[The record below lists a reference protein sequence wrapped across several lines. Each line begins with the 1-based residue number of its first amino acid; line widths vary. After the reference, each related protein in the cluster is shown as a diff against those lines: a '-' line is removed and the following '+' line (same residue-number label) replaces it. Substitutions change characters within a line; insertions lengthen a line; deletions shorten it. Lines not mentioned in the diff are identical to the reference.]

1 MDNEKM
7 SKSYQTISV
16 GRAPYNHTNYL
27 NLLESCRR
35 YGYVKIG
42 RGKPSLDELHK
53 YIYENM
59 NTKEPLSPI
68 EIERSN
74 RSRKVPLKKYN
85 TNYYKTLVYLARK
98 NGFVYKKVGK
108 VSIQTL
114 IDYLTSKR
122 VQLPEETVVMNQK
135 RIKYSQCKNSYSR
148 LLFQAKALGY
158 KHERLTPTGDRI
170 AVLGRDS
177 IIKLLDFITKAITPT
192 GDRLN

>member
-1 MDNEKM
+1 MHK
-7 SKSYQTISV
+7 
-16 GRAPYNHTNYL
+16 PYNHTTYL
-27 NLLESCRR
+27 NLLESCRK

-68 EIERSN
+68 EIKRSN

-85 TNYYKTLVYLARK
+85 TNYYKTLVYLARR
-98 NGFVYKKVGK
+98 NGFIYKKVGK

-122 VQLPEETVVMNQK
+122 VQLPEETVVMNQT

-158 KHERLTPTGDRI
+158 KHKS
-170 AVLGRDS
+170 LGRDS
-177 IIKLLDFITKAITPT
+177 IIKLLDFITKATPT
-192 GDRLN
+192 GDRKAVLGHS